1 MRIPVTATLA
11 AVLCAIMLPAG
22 AALAAD
28 YTIKGLTVSTPWT
41 RATPAGAT
49 VAGGFL
55 KIENKGTEADR
66 LIGGSFAKA
75 ATVQIH
81 EMAMDGDV
89 MRMREMAGGLEI
101 KPGAA
106 IELKPKSYHVM
117 FIGLKEP
124 IKEGGPI
131 AGSLVFEKAGKVDVE
146 FEVRPLAAKAPH

>member
-1 MRIPVTATLA
+1 MRFSTTATLA
-11 AVLCAIMLPAG
+11 AAICAVTLPG
-22 AALAAD
+22 SAAHAAD
-28 YTIKGLTVSTPWT
+28 YIIKGINISAPWT

-55 KIENKGTEADR
+55 KIENKGAEADR

-75 ATVQIH
+75 GSVQIH